1 MLRRA
6 YNWTISFAGHPH
18 AMWYLALISFAESSF
33 FPIPPDVLL
42 VPMTLARPASAWI
55 IAGVSTVSSVLGG
68 LAGYAIGY
76 FLYETI
82 GEPLIA
88 FYGYQEKFLAF
99 QDTFQEYGAWVV
111 AMFGLTP
118 FPYKVI
124 TISSGVA
131 HLDVWT
137 FALASLASRG
147 ARFYLE
153 AALLRKYGAPIRT
166 FIEQWLGWITFIFF
180 VGLFGGFLAL
190 KYL

>member
-55 IAGVSTVSSVLGG
+55 IAGVCTISSVLGG

-88 FYGYQEKFLAF
+88 FYGYQEKFASF

-153 AALLRKYGAPIRT
+153 AALLKKFGAPIRS